1 MKCVRNSKVLVS
13 HPLGNQ
19 NVRAVLQGLEK
30 AGVLGDFVTSV
41 ATFPDSSLDKIS
53 RRFSFLGEF
62 QKRSFDLSLQSYTH
76 LYPYKELARIVANK
90 MGLRFLMAHE
100 TGQFSVDKVCHY
112 IDHKT
117 AQLLSKKSNIKGM
130 YAYEDIALQ
139 SFRVAKPL
147 GISCIYDL
155 PIGYW
160 RAARRLM
167 QQEIEVRPEWAST
180 MVGFRDSAVKLARK
194 DEELSLADHIFVASS
209 FTKETLQDYPGTL
222 APISVV
228 PYGFPPVVTNR
239 TYNNP
244 HGKLKLLFVGG
255 LSQRKGLA
263 NLFEAV
269 DRIGEQHIELT
280 IVGRKSGGACAPLE
294 KALREHT
301 YIPGLPHAQILEL
314 MQTQDVFVF
323 PSLFEGFGLV
333 ITEAMSQ
340 GLPVITTERTIGP
353 DIITHTEDG
362 WLTEAGNTDS
372 LVAALEHILQQRSH
386 IQQLGEEAIQKANS
400 RPWSVYSQETATQVQ
415 KLIDN

>member
-1 MKCVRNSKVLVS
+1 MIIVS
-13 HPLGNQ
+13 HPFGNQ
-19 NVRAVLQGLEK
+19 NVRAALRGLEQ
-30 AGVLGDFVTSV
+30 ARLLSGFVTSV
-41 ATFPDSSLDKIS
+41 STFPDSSLDKIS
-53 RRFSFLGEF
+53 RRFTLLGEF
-62 QKRSFDLSLQSYTH
+62 QKRSFDPSLQNYTH
-76 LYPYKELARIVANK
+76 TYPYKELVRIVANK
-90 MGLRFLMAHE
+90 GGFRFLTTHE
-100 TGQFSVDKVCHY
+100 TGRFSVDKVCHY

-117 AQLLSKKSNIKGM
+117 AQLLSKESGIKGV
-130 YAYEDIALQ
+130 YAYEDIALE
-139 SFRVAKPL
+139 SFQVAKSL
-147 GISCIYDL
+147 GISCLYDL

-167 QQEIEVRPEWAST
+167 QQEVEARPEWAPT
-180 MVGFRDSAVKLARK
+180 MVGFRDSAAKLARK
-194 DEELSLADHIFVASS
+194 DEELALADHIFVASS

-222 APISVV
+222 APISVI
-228 PYGFPPVVTNR
+228 PYGFPPVATNI

-269 DRIGEQHIELT
+269 DRIGKQHVELT
-280 IVGRKSGGACAPLE
+280 IVGRKSGGACVPLE
-294 KALREHT
+294 RALQEHT

-353 DIITHTEDG
+353 DIITHTENG

-372 LVAALEHILQQRSH
+372 LVAALDHLLQQRSY
-386 IQQLGEEAIQKANS
+386 IEQLGEAAIQKANS
-400 RPWSVYSQETATQVQ
+400 RPWSIYSQETATQVQ

>member
-1 MKCVRNSKVLVS
+1 MKNRKVILS

-19 NVRAVLQGLEK
+19 NVRAVLRGMEQ
-30 AGVLGDFVTSV
+30 AGVLGGFVTSV

-53 RRFSFLGEF
+53 RRISFLGEF
-62 QKRSFDLSLQSYTH
+62 QKRSFDPSLRNYTNT
-76 LYPYKELARIVANK
+76 YFYRELGRIICAK
-90 MGLRFLMAHE
+90 LKLKFLTTHE
-100 TGQFSVDKVCHY
+100 SGQFSIDKVCHY

-117 AQLLSKKSNIKGM
+117 AQLLSKESGIKGM
-130 YAYEDIALQ
+130 YAYEDIALE
-139 SFRVAKPL
+139 SFQVAKSL
-147 GISCIYDL
+147 GISCLYDL

-160 RAARRLM
+160 LAARRLM
-167 QQEIEVRPEWAST
+167 QQEVEARPEWAPT
-180 MVGFRDSAVKLARK
+180 MVGFRDSAAKLARK
-194 DEELSLADHIFVASS
+194 DKELALADHIFVASS

-228 PYGFPPVVTNR
+228 PYGFPPVAINR

-269 DRIGEQHIELT
+269 DLIGKQHIELT
-280 IVGRKSGGACAPLE
+280 IVGRKSGGACVPLE
-294 KALREHT
+294 KALQEHT

-353 DIITHTEDG
+353 DIITHAENG

-372 LVAALEHILQQRSH
+372 LVAALEHMLQQRSH
-386 IQQLGEEAIQKANS
+386 IPQLGEAAMQKAQS
-400 RPWSVYSQETATQVQ
+400 RPWNVYSQETATQVQ